1 MRMHRGQSRRG
12 RVALA
17 ATFVAL
23 ATAGSA
29 AAFQAL
35 PSGQPGE

>member
-12 RVALA
+12 RVVLA
-17 ATFVAL
+17 ATFAAL

-35 PSGQPGE
+35 PRSH